1 MDYKEQAAYLKRRSK
16 RQFEDADE
24 DAMYQAAQSITEL
37 IQYKEAVDRMGEFG
51 KRFLQYSGDPR
62 GIIGEAGYAESGDVI
77 ERAKEL
83 VMHYEPITDVDGNV
97 WRPVLEDSLQLLIR
111 CMTERAEKAEEERDT
126 AIDDLSR
133 RPHHSTCKNG
143 ERCDYVSVI
152 TGAPNCYSCHEW
164 DWRGVKKE

>member
-37 IQYKEAVDRMGEFG
+37 IQYKEAVDRMDEFG

-111 CMTERAEKAEEERDT
+111 CMTERVEKAEKELQT
-126 AIDDLSR
+126 AIGALAGQCKYCRKNQECTSR
-133 RPHHSTCKNG
+133 KGPHIYCW
-143 ERCDYVSVI
+143 E
-152 TGAPNCYSCHEW
+152 
-164 DWRGVKKE
+164 WRGAKEE